1 MAKDDIQLTRWKLKR
16 VNFKQFKSKHKRQLK
31 QKINETILERL

>member
-16 VNFKQFKSKHKRQLK
+16 VNFKHKL
-31 QKINETILERL
+31 NLNTEGS